1 MKITFE
7 NPDKI
12 NGLMTLTVEQEDY
25 KENVEK
31 QLKQLRKK
39 ANVPGFRPGM
49 VPMGMIKKQYGM
61 AAKMDEINKLVG
73 EKMYG
78 YIRENKSQMLGEP
91 LPSSKQEPQDLE
103 GDGPFTFIFDV
114 AVAPEFKVT
123 LDSADA
129 VPYYKLKVDDAL
141 IDRQVDAYASRNGH
155 YDKVEAF
162 NPEERDML
170 KGDIRELDADG
181 NTLEGGITVADAVLM
196 PQYIKVDE
204 QKDLFKEAKLG
215 DIITFN
221 PRKAYPDN
229 DAEVSS
235 LLKIDRDKVG
245 EHTGDFSYQVTEIS
259 RYVKA
264 AVDQEL
270 FDNVYGKD
278 AVTDEAGFRE
288 KVAEELRT
296 QLAMESDYR
305 FLHDVRT
312 YAENKVG
319 ELTFPEELL
328 KRVMKENNK
337 DKDDDFVEKNFAG
350 SIRELKWHLIKEQLV
365 EANKVQIADE
375 DVKRVAVED
384 ARAQFAQ
391 YGMTQVP
398 EEYLENYAD
407 DMLKKKE
414 NVNAYVDRAVD
425 VALMSALKNAVHLDE
440 KEVTLDEF
448 RALN

>member
-1 MKITFE
+1 M
-7 NPDKI
+7 
-12 NGLMTLTVEQEDY
+12 
-25 KENVEK
+25 
-31 QLKQLRKK
+31 
-39 ANVPGFRPGM
+39 
-49 VPMGMIKKQYGM
+49 
-61 AAKMDEINKLVG
+61 
-73 EKMYG
+73 
-78 YIRENKSQMLGEP
+78 
-91 LPSSKQEPQDLE
+91 
-103 GDGPFTFIFDV
+103 
-114 AVAPEFKVT
+114 
-123 LDSADA
+123 
-129 VPYYKLKVDDAL
+129 
-141 IDRQVDAYASRNGH
+141 
-155 YDKVEAF
+155 
-162 NPEERDML
+162 
-170 KGDIRELDADG
+170 
-181 NTLEGGITVADAVLM
+181 
-196 PQYIKVDE
+196 
-204 QKDLFKEAKLG
+204 
-215 DIITFN
+215 
-221 PRKAYPDN
+221 
-229 DAEVSS
+229 SS

-278 AVTDEAGFRE
+278 NVADEAAFRE

-305 FLHDVRT
+305 FLRDVRT

-398 EEYLENYAD
+398 DEYLENYAD

>member
-78 YIRENKSQMLGEP
+78 YIRENKIQMLGEP

>member
-1 MKITFE
+1 M
-7 NPDKI
+7 
-12 NGLMTLTVEQEDY
+12 
-25 KENVEK
+25 
-31 QLKQLRKK
+31 
-39 ANVPGFRPGM
+39 
-49 VPMGMIKKQYGM
+49 
-61 AAKMDEINKLVG
+61 
-73 EKMYG
+73 
-78 YIRENKSQMLGEP
+78 
-91 LPSSKQEPQDLE
+91 
-103 GDGPFTFIFDV
+103 
-114 AVAPEFKVT
+114 
-123 LDSADA
+123 
-129 VPYYKLKVDDAL
+129 
-141 IDRQVDAYASRNGH
+141 DAYASRYGH
-155 YDKVEAF
+155 YDKVETF
-162 NPEERDML
+162 DPEQRDML

-181 NTLEGGITVADAVLM
+181 NTLENGITVADAVLM

-204 QKDLFKEAKLG
+204 QKELFQGAKLG

-235 LLKIDRDKVG
+235 LLKIDREQVG

-264 AVDQEL
+264 PVNQEL
-270 FDNVYGKD
+270 FDNVYGTGNV
-278 AVTDEAGFRE
+278 ADETAFRARI
-288 KVAEELRT
+288 AEELGA
-296 QLAMESDYR
+296 QLAVESDFR
-305 FLHDVRT
+305 FLRDVRS

-319 ELTFPEELL
+319 ELVFPEELL

-337 DKDDDFVEKNFAG
+337 DKEDDFVEKNFEG

-365 EANKVQIADE
+365 EANKVQINDD
-375 DVKRVAVED
+375 DVKKVAVED
-384 ARAQFAQ
+384 ARMQFAQ

-398 EEYLENYAD
+398 DEYLENYAS

-425 VALMSALKNAVHLDE
+425 RALMLALKNAVHLDV

>member
-78 YIRENKSQMLGEP
+78 YIRENKIQMLGEP

-337 DKDDDFVEKNFAG
+337 DKDDEFVEKNFAG

>member
-78 YIRENKSQMLGEP
+78 YIRENKIQMLGEP

-440 KEVTLDEF
+440 KEVTLEEF

>member
-12 NGLMTLTVEQEDY
+12 NGLITLTVEQEDY

-31 QLKQLRKK
+31 ELKKLRRK

-61 AAKMDEINKLVG
+61 AAKMEQINRLVG
-73 EKMYG
+73 EEMYK
-78 YIRENKSQMLGEP
+78 YIRENNIQMLGEP
-91 LPSSKQEPQDLE
+91 LPSDKQEPQDLE
-103 GDGPFTFIFDV
+103 NDGPFTFIFDV
-114 AVAPEFKVT
+114 AVAPDFHIT
-123 LDSADA
+123 LDSADTVA
-129 VPYYKLKVDDAL
+129 YYKVKVDDEL
-141 IDRQVDAYASRNGH
+141 IDKQIDSYASRYGH
-155 YDKVEAF
+155 YDKVEQF

-170 KGDIRELDADG
+170 KGDLRELDADG
-181 NTLEGGITVADAVLM
+181 NTLEGGITVADAMLM
-196 PQYIKVDE
+196 PQFIKADE
-204 QKDLFKEAKLG
+204 QKDLFKNAKLG
-215 DIITFN
+215 DIIIFN

-235 LLKIDRDKVG
+235 LLKIEREQVG

-264 AVDQEL
+264 AVNQEL
-270 FDNVYGKD
+270 FDNVYGD
-278 AVTDEAGFRE
+278 GNVADETAFR
-288 KVAEELRT
+288 ARIADELRSS
-296 QLAMESDYR
+296 LALESDYR

-312 YAENKVG
+312 YAEEKVG

-337 DKDDDFVEKNFAG
+337 DKDADFVEKNFAG
-350 SIRELKWHLIKEQLV
+350 SIRELKWHLIKEQIV
-365 EANKVQIADE
+365 EAHEVKINDA
-375 DVKRVAVED
+375 DVKKVAIED

-398 EEYLENYAD
+398 DDYLENYAD
-407 DMLKKKE
+407 EMIKKKE

-425 VALMSALKNAVHLDE
+425 VALIGVLKNAVHLDE
-440 KEVTLDEF
+440 KEITFEEL

>member
-39 ANVPGFRPGM
+39 AKVPGFRPGM

-78 YIRENKSQMLGEP
+78 YIRENKIQMLGEP

-114 AVAPEFKVT
+114 AVAPEFKVS

-141 IDRQVDAYASRNGH
+141 IDRQVDAYASRFGH
-155 YDKVEAF
+155 YDKVEAY

-181 NTLEGGITVADAVLM
+181 NTLEGGITVADASLL

-278 AVTDEAGFRE
+278 AVADEAAFRE

-305 FLHDVRT
+305 FLRDVRA

-375 DVKRVAVED
+375 DVKRVAIED

-398 EEYLENYAD
+398 DEYLENYAD

>member
-31 QLKQLRKK
+31 ELKKLRKQAK
-39 ANVPGFRPGM
+39 VPGFRPGM
-49 VPMGMIKKQYGM
+49 VPMGLIKRQYGM
-61 AAKMDEINKLVG
+61 AAKMDVINKLVG

-78 YIRENKSQMLGEP
+78 YIRENNIQMLGEP

-103 GDGPFTFIFDV
+103 NDGTLTFVFDI
-114 AVAPEFKVT
+114 AVAPEFSVT
-123 LDSADA
+123 LDKADA
-129 VPYYKLKVDDAL
+129 VSYYKLIIDDEL
-141 IDRQVDAYASRNGH
+141 IDRQMDAYASRYGH
-155 YDKVEAF
+155 YDKVETF
-162 NPEERDML
+162 DPEQRDML

-181 NTLEGGITVADAVLM
+181 NTLENGITVADAVLM

-204 QKDLFKEAKLG
+204 QKELFQGAKLG

-235 LLKIDRDKVG
+235 LLKIDREKVG

-264 AVDQEL
+264 PVNQEL
-270 FDNVYGKD
+270 FDNVYGTGNV
-278 AVTDEAGFRE
+278 ADETAFRARI
-288 KVAEELRT
+288 AEELGA
-296 QLAMESDYR
+296 QLAVESDFR
-305 FLHDVRT
+305 FLRDVRS

-319 ELTFPEELL
+319 ELVFPEELL

-337 DKDDDFVEKNFAG
+337 DKEDDFVEKNFEG

-365 EANKVQIADE
+365 EANKVQINDD
-375 DVKRVAVED
+375 DVKKVAVED
-384 ARAQFAQ
+384 ARMQFAQ

-398 EEYLENYAD
+398 DEYLENYAS

-425 VALMSALKNAVHLDE
+425 RALMLALKNAVHLDV

>member
-12 NGLMTLTVEQEDY
+12 NGLITLTVEQEDY

-31 QLKQLRKK
+31 ELKKLRRK

-61 AAKMDEINKLVG
+61 AAKMEQINRLVG
-73 EKMYG
+73 EEMYK
-78 YIRENKSQMLGEP
+78 YIRENNIQMLGEP
-91 LPSSKQEPQDLE
+91 LPSDKQEPQDLE
-103 GDGPFTFIFDV
+103 NDGPFTFIFDV
-114 AVAPEFKVT
+114 AVAPDFHIT
-123 LDSADA
+123 LDSADTVA
-129 VPYYKLKVDDAL
+129 YYKVKVDDEL
-141 IDRQVDAYASRNGH
+141 IDKQIDSYASRYGH
-155 YDKVEAF
+155 YDKVEQF

-170 KGDIRELDADG
+170 KGDLRELDADG
-181 NTLEGGITVADAVLM
+181 NTLEGGITVADAMLM
-196 PQYIKVDE
+196 PQFIKADE
-204 QKDLFKEAKLG
+204 QKDLFKNAKLG
-215 DIITFN
+215 DIIIFN

-235 LLKIDRDKVG
+235 LLKIEREQVG

-264 AVDQEL
+264 AVNQEL
-270 FDNVYGKD
+270 FDNVYGD
-278 AVTDEAGFRE
+278 GNVADETAFR
-288 KVAEELRT
+288 ARIADELRSS
-296 QLAMESDYR
+296 LALESDYH

-312 YAENKVG
+312 YAEEKVG

-337 DKDDDFVEKNFAG
+337 DKDADFVEKNFAG
-350 SIRELKWHLIKEQLV
+350 SIRELKWHLIKEQIV
-365 EANKVQIADE
+365 EAHEVKINDA
-375 DVKRVAVED
+375 DVKKVAIED

-398 EEYLENYAD
+398 DDYLENYAD
-407 DMLKKKE
+407 EMIKKKE

-425 VALMSALKNAVHLDE
+425 VALIGVLKNAVHLDE
-440 KEVTLDEF
+440 KEITFEEL

>member
-78 YIRENKSQMLGEP
+78 YIRENKIQMLGEP

-245 EHTGDFSYQVTEIS
+245 EHTGDFSYQVTESS